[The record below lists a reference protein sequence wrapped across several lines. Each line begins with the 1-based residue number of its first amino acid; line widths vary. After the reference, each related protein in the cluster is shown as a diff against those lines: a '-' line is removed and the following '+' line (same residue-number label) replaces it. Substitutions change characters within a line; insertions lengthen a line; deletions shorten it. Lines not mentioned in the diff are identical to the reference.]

1 MRSVQ
6 MRTQPPGPSPFE
18 SSFSPGQEPGHNIEA
33 DERPCSY
40 IKSLVDERDDH
51 IVEECPTSSISE
63 LDNREKSCRVLNM
76 NLKGDE
82 SED

>member
-6 MRTQPPGPSPFE
+6 MRTQPSGPSPFE
-18 SSFSPGQEPGHNIEA
+18 SSFSPGQEHGHNIEA

-51 IVEECPTSSISE
+51 IVEECPKSSISE

-82 SED
+82 PED